1 MAQFNSKNKASRT
14 ARRWWTDIDIN
25 MTPHPIDKDIV
36 LKYDITAVKRS
47 IKNLLQTN
55 YYERPFKP
63 SVGTNFSQLLFE
75 MMDLANIRVAEQNVK
90 DLIKKF
96 EPRANVDQLFID
108 AYGNTIN
115 ISILFTIL
123 NRPEPQQLDLILER
137 VR

>member
-1 MAQFNSKNKASRT
+1 MAQFNSTNKATRT
-14 ARRWWTDIDIN
+14 SRRWWTDIDIN